1 MASPNNPKSSA
12 QLIREHS
19 RARVI
24 VPSHK
29 RFITG
34 HNPLTK
40 QPEFSRQLTGQDV
53 VESMVRAYR

>member
-24 VPSHK
+24 VPSRK

-34 HNPLTK
+34 YSPLGLP
-40 QPEFSRQLTGQDV
+40 QFSRQMTKADA
-53 VESMVRAYR
+53 VEQMVRAYK